1 MVPKQSLV
9 KAWWTQI
16 LCSTGPEVSIIDV
29 GDGDNY
35 NILDAELQ
43 DLVPDPN
50 IVNKIVKSVNTKL
63 VPK

>member
-43 DLVPDPN
+43 DFG
-50 IVNKIVKSVNTKL
+50 
-63 VPK
+63 PKYCK